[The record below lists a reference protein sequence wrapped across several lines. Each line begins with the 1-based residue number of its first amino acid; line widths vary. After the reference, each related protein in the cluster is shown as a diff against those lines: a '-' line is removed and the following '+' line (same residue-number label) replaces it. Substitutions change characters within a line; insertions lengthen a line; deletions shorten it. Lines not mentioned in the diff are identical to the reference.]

1 MTDKVTNNV
10 VEKELTAEKTSSKQ
24 VRKGYVETRV
34 AAEQYG
40 SCGKITESCVVI
52 RCTRRQ
58 VGLINGHGNDD
69 VEGCE

>member
-1 MTDKVTNNV
+1 MTNKV
-10 VEKELTAEKTSSKQ
+10 VEKKLTADKRVRKQ
-24 VRKGYVETRV
+24 VRRGYVETRV